1 MALAFGAT
9 KGKAASNKIDAYVMT
24 DGDNKVRIFGGVL
37 PRYMY
42 WIKGTNNKDIPVEC
56 LAFNREKEKFDNIET
71 DHVPKFYPATDGKG
85 KRLLN
90 CQWSYSVNCID
101 PKDGKAKVLHLKK
114 KLFEEILSTA
124 EDLGDP
130 TDPETG
136 WDICFKRIK
145 TGPLAFNVS
154 YSLQQI
160 KCSASKRALNEDEL
174 AEIAKAKNI
183 DDLYPR
189 MTADEVLALLEKIQA
204 GGGDED
210 EAPTAQGQA
219 EQEAV
224 QDLK

>member
-1 MALAFGAT
+1 MALAFGNT

-71 DHVPKFYPATDGKG
+71 DHVPRFYPATDGKG

-136 WDICFKRIK
+136 WDICFKRTK

-160 KCSASKRALNEDEL
+160 KCSASKRPLNEEER
-174 AEIAKAKNI
+174 AEVAKAKNI

-189 MTADEVLALLEKIQA
+189 MTSDEVLALLEKIQA
-204 GGGDED
+204 GGSDED
-210 EAPTAQGQA
+210 ETPTAQGQA

-224 QDLK
+224 RDL